1 MEFDRSFDAVVG
13 RLVLMYYPDPVDAVR
28 KLARHVRD
36 GGLIIFQEFDIANCR
51 SLPPAPTFE
60 RSTGW
65 IKQTLSA
72 TGARTELGLEMYS
85 VFLGAG
91 LPGPAMRMD
100 AVIGGGPECPVY
112 EPVAE
117 VVRSLLPVMEK
128 LQIATATEAD
138 ISSLTQRM
146 RDEVVAA
153 KGVVLSPGL
162 IGSWSR
168 KIM

>member
-1 MEFDRSFDAVVG
+1 MEFDRPFDAVVG
-13 RLVLMYYPDPVDAVR
+13 RLVLMYHPDPADAVR
-28 KLARHVRD
+28 RLARHVRD
-36 GGLIIFQEFDIANCR
+36 GGVIIFQEFDIANCR
-51 SLPPAPTFE
+51 SLPLAPTYE
-60 RSTGW
+60 RSAGW

-72 TGARTELGLEMYS
+72 TGVRTELGLEMYS
-85 VFLGAG
+85 VFLAAG
-91 LPGPAMRMD
+91 LPGPSMRMD

-112 EPVAE
+112 ELAAD

-138 ISSLTQRM
+138 ISGLAQRM

-153 KGVVLSPGL
+153 KGVVLFPAL

-168 KIM
+168 K